1 MRERQRGI
9 GMTVTVFIVLIMTIF
24 WMLLQ
29 FILSLVFKYN
39 SRNIFRFLIVVSIIP
54 LAEYMR
60 VGIDSSEIRCS
71 VEKSSK
77 VNSFSA
83 ILCIVLQEF
92 ATVPTLYVS
101 NSFPLMDYL
110 LLTKIVRTPFR
121 FSWAS
126 FPKTQL
132 RINSSPTPPP
142 RRHRG

>member
-1 MRERQRGI
+1 M
-9 GMTVTVFIVLIMTIF
+9 
-24 WMLLQ
+24 
-29 FILSLVFKYN
+29 S
-39 SRNIFRFLIVVSIIP
+39 NI
-54 LAEYMR
+54 
-60 VGIDSSEIRCS
+60 GIDSSEIRCS

-77 VNSFSA
+77 VNSFSS